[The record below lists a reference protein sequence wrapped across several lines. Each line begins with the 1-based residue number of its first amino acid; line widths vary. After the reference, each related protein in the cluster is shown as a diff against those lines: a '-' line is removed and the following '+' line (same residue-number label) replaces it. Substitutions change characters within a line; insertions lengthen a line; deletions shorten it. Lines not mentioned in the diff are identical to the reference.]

1 VGTLGSVDG
10 RTGLAIARIDRVKA
24 AIDAGE
30 AVMAGEVPVTL
41 AIPGWAKF
49 AFPQDAI
56 SAEEA

>member
-1 VGTLGSVDG
+1 
-10 RTGLAIARIDRVKA
+10 
-24 AIDAGE
+24 
-30 AVMAGEVPVTL
+30 MAGEVPVTL